1 MKSEAFY
8 EQIKDLRSPKAIEQ
22 LCLELLD
29 TVVPNW
35 REIKA
40 KSVQNKLA
48 PYNKLLRDYPV
59 EQLALDENAFIYIRK
74 NGSEWVRHLYFKY
87 TGLTPDQWNEINQ
100 PGRDLKVERLQN
112 KAPIP
117 VTPYIDTTRRLLRS
131 SDPHE
136 LVVGIIAATGRR
148 KTEILARGEFTLPE
162 QPVDYLHQDYQLI
175 FSGQLKKREPE
186 PPFPI
191 GTLFPAKTVF
201 SAWKRYRRTPE
212 CKQLLTRIEKLEAS
226 GKSEEEINKII
237 SDQRSHSI
245 DRVVK
250 EYFTSFL
257 PPRHGME
264 TDSAHTLR
272 AATVHLITTRDCPKK
287 IEPILFASWQLGH
300 FINHESVDNSKLN
313 RIVTSCGYLNYYVE
327 SEVPYPKDLIDNEIE
342 LSLKIHPEDLDTFE
356 QLQRELKLPNQAETF
371 HKLIHSSE
379 ELRETI
385 GELQEELGSKKLEI
399 ENLSASKSL
408 MEEEIK
414 QLKATNQ
421 KLEKKV
427 EKYQQITENATS
439 TEEIEQLRVL
449 NQELNKKVRELQQN
463 PEKTAAPDQELTD
476 LIDSRIR
483 LIVTQEIQHQLNHA
497 TPQPVLE
504 AKTPRIT
511 SNQKPLKSSRDWSMV
526 SNQELKPSKEKGAAD
541 EKVRRA
547 YQSMVNYNDYQAVSN
562 EQRWF
567 IGTRSL
573 IDMSG
578 CNYQVVK
585 RWLENYQMAVDDH
598 NNKYGLGTHHNRKHV
613 GEEIRETI
621 ELWEPSAI

>member
-59 EQLALDENAFIYIRK
+59 ENLALDENAFIYIRK

-162 QPVDYLHQDYQLI
+162 QPVDYLHQDYQLT

-191 GTLFPAKTVF
+191 GTLFPAKTVL
-201 SAWKRYRRTPE
+201 SAWERYRRTPE
-212 CKQLLTRIEKLEAS
+212 CKQLLKRIEKLEAS

-371 HKLIHSSE
+371 HKLIESSQ
-379 ELRETI
+379 ELGETI

-408 MEEEIK
+408 MEKEIE
-414 QLKATNQ
+414 QLKLANRE
-421 KLEKKV
+421 LEKKITD
-427 EKYQQITENATS
+427 YQQITENVTS

-449 NQELNKKVRELQQN
+449 NQELDKKVRELQQN

-504 AKTPRIT
+504 PKTPRIT

-547 YQSMVNYNDYQAVSN
+547 YQSMVNYNDYQAASN

-621 ELWEPSAI
+621 ELWEPSGI